1 MFGRNKK
8 VRGTTP
14 SPKSNQNNPNYVRII
29 LMLQRYNYFSIRQS
43 KSLHRLNA
51 GMVSNKSLTDF

>member
-29 LMLQRYNYFSIRQS
+29 LMLQRYYYFLLDNKNPCIGS
-43 KSLHRLNA
+43 NA

>member
-29 LMLQRYNYFSIRQS
+29 LMLQRYYYFFDKAIKIPASAQMQGWCQIR
-43 KSLHRLNA
+43 A
-51 GMVSNKSLTDF
+51 